1 MGSGNQAKR
10 VFHYRNGKLQMK
22 SEITNRKDIELMVDT
37 FYEKVRSNPVL
48 GYIFDDV
55 AKINWKTHLPKM
67 YSFWASIL
75 LGENR
80 FSGNPMQ
87 KHIALSKLTEMTD
100 KEFSEWLHL
109 FTETVDELF
118 LGEKANE
125 AKLRAGNIARLMLHN
140 IEAV

>member
-1 MGSGNQAKR
+1 
-10 VFHYRNGKLQMK
+10 MK
-22 SEITNRKDIELMVDT
+22 SDITNRKDIELLVNT
-37 FYEKVRSNPVL
+37 FYEKIRSNPVL

-55 AKINWKTHLPKM
+55 AKINWETHLPKM

-75 LGENR
+75 LGEHS

-87 KHIALSKLTEMTD
+87 KHIALSKITEMTD

-109 FTETVDELF
+109 FTVTVDELF
-118 LGEKANE
+118 FGENSNE

-140 IEAV
+140 IQSL

>member
-1 MGSGNQAKR
+1 
-10 VFHYRNGKLQMK
+10 MK
-22 SEITNRKDIELMVDT
+22 SDITNRKDIELLVNT
-37 FYEKVRSNPVL
+37 FYGKVRNNAVL

-55 AKINWKTHLPKM
+55 AKVNWETHLPKM

-75 LGENR
+75 LGEHS

-100 KEFSEWLHL
+100 KEFSEWLRL
-109 FTETVDELF
+109 FTETLDELF

-125 AKLRAGNIARLMLHN
+125 AKSRADNIARLMLHN
-140 IEAV
+140 IQTV

>member
-1 MGSGNQAKR
+1 
-10 VFHYRNGKLQMK
+10 MK
-22 SEITNRKDIELMVDT
+22 SDITNRKDIELLVNT
-37 FYEKVRSNPVL
+37 FYDKVRNNPVL

-55 AKINWKTHLPKM
+55 AKIDWENHLPKM

-75 LGENR
+75 LEEHS

-87 KHIALSKLTEMTD
+87 KHIALSKITEMTD

-109 FTETVDELF
+109 FTVTVDELF
-118 LGEKANE
+118 VGEKANE

-140 IEAV
+140 IQNA